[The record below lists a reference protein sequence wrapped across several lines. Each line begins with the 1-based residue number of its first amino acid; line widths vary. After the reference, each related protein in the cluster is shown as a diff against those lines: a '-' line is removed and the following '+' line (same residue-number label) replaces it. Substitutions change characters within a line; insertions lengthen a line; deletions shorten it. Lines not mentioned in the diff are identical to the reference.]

1 MDLSLP
7 GRSDRD
13 EAWCWNL
20 VLLGFR
26 FPLSFPKK
34 LPVLTP
40 PQGISSASL
49 LPLGLFHTGDAD
61 KFYLAPLGGT
71 AELPCPLLLWP
82 GMVLSEVRWRRPAHL
97 PRTSQ
102 AVHVLR
108 DGQDSDED
116 LMPEYKGRTE
126 LVRDANSYTLHI
138 RNVRLE
144 DRGPYQCQ
152 FRVGNQSREGNV
164 TLQVAG

>member
-1 MDLSLP
+1 MRYGAGIWFLGSVVYCPSQALP
-7 GRSDRD
+7 FL
-13 EAWCWNL
+13 N
-20 VLLGFR
+20 
-26 FPLSFPKK
+26 K
-34 LPVLTP
+34 LPFLTH
-40 PQGISSASL
+40 PQAFSSASFS
-49 LPLGLFHTGDAD
+49 PFGICSTGNTD

-82 GMVLSEVRWRRPAHL
+82 GMVLSEVRWQRPAHL
-97 PRTSQ
+97 PRTQ

-116 LMPEYKGRTE
+116 LIPEYKGRTT
-126 LVRDANSYTLHI
+126 LVRDTHKQSYILHI
-138 RNVRLE
+138 SNVRLE

-152 FRVGNQSREGNV
+152 YRVGNQSQEGNV